1 MQNLWI
7 IIGRFSPLHIWH
19 ISLINY
25 SLKNHDKT
33 VVIIWSAEKIDENNP
48 YSLIER
54 KEILKKEFGDNIIID
69 YLNDCEKD
77 ENWISALNSVIK
89 KYSTKED
96 NIYFLW
102 WDLKNDFA
110 VNVIKEHIKMIDFN
124 TISFIEKPRQEI
136 PISATKIRKLLNDNA
151 NDEAKKWLSEKT
163 YDLIVKN
170 KNSQIILAFWK

>member
-33 VVIIWSAEKIDENNP
+33 VVIIWSAEKIDKNNP

-54 KEILKKEFGDNIIID
+54 TEILKKEFGDNIIID

-77 ENWISALNSVIK
+77 EDWISNLNTIIK
-89 KYSTKED
+89 KYSTKND

-110 VNVIKEHIKMIDFN
+110 INVIKEHIKMIDFN

-136 PISATKIRKLLNDNA
+136 PISATKIRDLLK
-151 NDEAKKWLSEKT
+151 EKKYNETKKRLSEKT
-163 YDLIVKN
+163 CDLIIK
-170 KNSQIILAFWK
+170 K

>member
-25 SLKNHDKT
+25 SLKYYDKT
-33 VVIIWSAEKIDENNP
+33 IVVIWSAEKIDKKNP

-54 KEILKKEFGDNIIID
+54 TEILKKEFGDNIIID

-77 ENWISALNSVIK
+77 EDWIDNLNTLIK

-110 VNVIKEHIKMIDFN
+110 INVIKKYIKMIDFN

-136 PISATKIRKLLNDNA
+136 PISATKIRSLLKEKKYNETA
-151 NDEAKKWLSEKT
+151 KWLSEKT
-163 YDLIVKN
+163 VDY
-170 KNSQIILAFWK
+170 IITLNF